1 MKNSQAYVYT
11 TMDKLRVWDL
21 WRYLNPDMLTVLN
34 YHRIANPDDSNAFF
48 KPNISATPEMFDVQL
63 DYLEK
68 NFNIISVKDLV
79 GWLNEEAELPERA
92 ALITFDDGYRDN
104 YLHAYPALK
113 RRWLPAVIF
122 LATGYI
128 DNNKPFF
135 WDLLAYAM
143 MNTKKDY
150 LSLRIGGT
158 FDWESEQEKEENILP
173 LVEALKNLAD
183 DQKKQA
189 VDEVISLLDVA
200 IPDNLFNELFLT
212 WEQVN
217 EMAKDGIEMGGHTVN
232 HPILTRVP
240 PKVAADEIVGCKLK
254 IETATGRQVN
264 SFAYPNGQEED
275 YNKKLMAFVRKTGY
289 EVAFSLRTGPQE
301 YKKIKRS
308 RYAVRR
314 VFVSHNDTLPKF
326 ISKLYGL
333 PRLVEKI
340 RG

>member
-1 MKNSQAYVYT
+1 MKNTQNFVYT
-11 TMDKLRVWDL
+11 AIDKMRVWDL

-34 YHRIANPDDSNAFF
+34 YHRIANPDAPNAFF
-48 KPNISATPEMFDVQL
+48 KPNISATPEMFDAQL

-68 NFNIISVKDLV
+68 NFNVISIRDLV
-79 GWLNEEAELPERA
+79 SWLNGEEELPERA

-104 YLHAYPALK
+104 YLYAYPTLK
-113 RRWLPAVIF
+113 RRWMPAAIF

-158 FDWESEQEKEENILP
+158 FDWESEQEKEANIRP
-173 LVEALKNLAD
+173 LVEALKNLAE
-183 DQKKQA
+183 DQKIQA

-200 IPDNLFNELFLT
+200 IPDNLFDDLFLT
-212 WEQVN
+212 WNQVI
-217 EMAKDGIEMGGHTVN
+217 EMSKDGIEMGGHTVN

-240 PKVAADEIVGCKLK
+240 PKLAAEEIVGCKLK
-254 IETATGRQVN
+254 IESATGRKVI
-264 SFAYPNGQEED
+264 SFAYPNGQAGD
-275 YNKKLMAFVRKTGY
+275 YNKKLMAFVKKTGY
-289 EVAFSLRTGPQE
+289 EVAFSLRSGPQE
-301 YKKIKRS
+301 YKKTKSS
-308 RYAVRR
+308 RYAIRR
-314 VFVSHNDTLPKF
+314 VFLSHHDTLPKF
-326 ISKLYGL
+326 IAKLYGL